1 MSPFPVNLNLDG
13 RACLVLGVGPEL
25 LVRVQ
30 NLLDAGARVSV
41 VSEAPGDAVRSLSH
55 AGQVVLEERPFT
67 EPDLQG
73 KWLCVLVGASAEL
86 ARGVARAAESAR
98 VLFCAT
104 DGPEKNSFSHMAL
117 ARAGSLVIAVG
128 TAGEAPALARRLREE
143 LQRLL
148 DESDMATFVE
158 RLAELRRQTP
168 SADRKKVLGDAV
180 AEVRFRGKL
189 EIPETKY

>member
-1 MSPFPVNLNLDG
+1 MTPFPVNLNLDG
-13 RACLVLGVGPEL
+13 RACLVLGAGPEL
-25 LVRVQ
+25 VLRIQ

-41 VSEAPGDAVRSLSH
+41 VTKAPGDAVRGLAQ
-55 AGQVVLEERPFT
+55 AGRAVLEERPFA
-67 EPDLQG
+67 EADLEG
-73 KWLCVLVGASAEL
+73 KWLCVLVGAAPEL
-86 ARGVARAAESAR
+86 ALDVAAAAERAR

-128 TAGEAPALARRLREE
+128 TAGVAPALARRLREE

-148 DESDMATFVE
+148 DESDMTTFVE

-180 AEVRFRGKL
+180 AEVRFTGKL
-189 EIPETKY
+189 EIPETK